1 MITAAQAKEKTKERI
16 RTLAEEFVT
25 NFVGMPI
32 QNAIDKGKFFT
43 KVTLAGKDIDGV
55 DNKVLGSEVVKI
67 LEESGFKAEHVLIDN
82 QRDSENYIMI
92 KWED

>member
-16 RTLAEEFVT
+16 RTLAEEFVI

-43 KVTLAGKDIDGV
+43 QVTLAGKDIDGV

-67 LEESGFKAEHVLIDN
+67 LEESGFKAEHILIDN
-82 QRDSENYIMI
+82 HRDSANYITI